1 VKGVLQG
8 APFWFRPVSIAGYS
22 MRASSRRKPLVA
34 LLQPYLLIAP
44 TLILVLMFNVVPAIR
59 TVNDSLHKP
68 ARGLNA
74 AGKPPEFVGTQNFR
88 DLFDHGHYMG
98 SRFLR
103 AFRNTIVFALATVT
117 VGVPLG
123 LLLALLLNH
132 KQSLLG
138 VWRCAVCYP
147 SLLPL
152 IGAASIWS
160 FIVSDSI
167 GLANAVLRSL
177 GHPGLN
183 WLGDRNLVLL
193 SVIIVNIWK
202 QAGYF
207 MIFFLAGLQNI
218 PRDIY
223 EAASL
228 DGAGE
233 MQQFAALTL
242 PLLRRTLLF
251 VIVIAFIFAFQ
262 TVEQLQALG
271 EGGPNDSANLL
282 LYLIFQNISERRN
295 WGYVNAMTIVLI
307 GVVLTFTISNFL
319 LFERDEN
326 D

>member
-1 VKGVLQG
+1 
-8 APFWFRPVSIAGYS
+8 
-22 MRASSRRKPLVA
+22 MRKPSPHRSLIS
-34 LLQPYLLIAP
+34 LLQPYVLIAP
-44 TLILVLMFNVVPAIR
+44 TLALVLMFNVAPAIR
-59 TVNDSLHKP
+59 TVTDSLHKP

-74 AGKPPEFVGTQNFR
+74 AGKPPEYVGLQNFH
-88 DLFDHGHYMG
+88 DLFDEGHYMG
-98 SRFLR
+98 ARFTR
-103 AFRNTIVFALATVT
+103 AFRNTIVFALATVGI
-117 VGVPLG
+117 GVPLG

-132 KQSLLG
+132 QQPLLG
-138 VWRCAVCYP
+138 LWRFAVFYP

-160 FIVSDSI
+160 FIFSDSI
-167 GLANAVLRSL
+167 GLANALLKSL

-193 SVIIVNIWK
+193 SVAVVNIWK

-228 DGAGE
+228 DGASE
-233 MQQFAALTL
+233 RQQFAALTL

-251 VIVIAFIFAFQ
+251 VIVISFIFAFQ

-271 EGGPNDSANLL
+271 EGGPADSANLL
-282 LYLIFQNISERRN
+282 LYLIFQNISERQN

-307 GVVLTFTISNFL
+307 GVVLAFTVSNFV
-319 LFERDEN
+319 LFERDDGN
-326 D
+326 R

>member
-1 VKGVLQG
+1 
-8 APFWFRPVSIAGYS
+8 
-22 MRASSRRKPLVA
+22 MRAQSPRHSFFSH
-34 LLQPYLLIAP
+34 LQPYLLIAP
-44 TLILVLMFNVVPAIR
+44 TLILVLMFNVLPAIK
-59 TVNDSLHKP
+59 TVTDSLHRP

-74 AGKPPEFVGTQNFR
+74 AGKAPDYVGLQNFH
-88 DLFDHGHYMG
+88 DLFDETHYMG
-98 SRFLR
+98 ARFQR
-103 AFRNTIVFALATVT
+103 AFRNTITFALATV
-117 VGVPLG
+117 VIGVPLG

-132 KQSLLG
+132 KQPLLG
-138 VWRCAVCYP
+138 LWRFAVFYP

-160 FIVSDSI
+160 FIFSDSI
-167 GLANAVLRSL
+167 GLANAVLKSL

-183 WLGDRNLVLL
+183 WLGDRNLALL

-207 MIFFLAGLQNI
+207 MIFFLAGLQHI

-223 EAASL
+223 ESASL
-228 DGAGE
+228 DGASDL
-233 MQQFAALTL
+233 QQFASLTL

-251 VIVIAFIFAFQ
+251 VIVISFIFAFQ

-307 GVVLTFTISNFL
+307 GVVLTFTIANFL
-319 LFERDEN
+319 LFERDEGN
-326 D
+326 

>member
-1 VKGVLQG
+1 
-8 APFWFRPVSIAGYS
+8 
-22 MRASSRRKPLVA
+22 MRASSPRRPLVSRV
-34 LLQPYLLIAP
+34 LPYLLIAP
-44 TLILVLMFNVVPAIR
+44 TLILVLTFNVAPAIR
-59 TVNDSLHKP
+59 TVTDSFTKP

-74 AGKPPEFVGTQNFR
+74 AGKPAEYVGFQNFQ
-88 DLFDHGHYMG
+88 DLFDDGHYMG
-98 SRFLR
+98 GRFLR
-103 AFRNTIVFALATVT
+103 AFRNTILFALATV
-117 VGVPLG
+117 VIGVPLG
-123 LLLALLLNH
+123 LLLALLLNQ
-132 KQSLLG
+132 KQPLLG
-138 VWRCAVCYP
+138 VWRFAVFYP

-160 FIVSDSI
+160 FIFSDSI
-167 GLANAVLRSL
+167 GLANAVLRSV

-228 DGAGE
+228 DGAGAL
-233 MQQFAALTL
+233 QQFAALTL

-251 VIVIAFIFAFQ
+251 VSVISFTFAFQ

-307 GVVLTFTISNFL
+307 GVVLTFTLSNFL
-319 LFERDEN
+319 LFERDER
-326 D
+326 DR

>member
-1 VKGVLQG
+1 
-8 APFWFRPVSIAGYS
+8 
-22 MRASSRRKPLVA
+22 MRHQPQRKPLVSH
-34 LLQPYLLIAP
+34 LQPYLLIAP
-44 TLILVLMFNVVPAIR
+44 TLILVLMFNVVPAIN
-59 TVNDSLHKP
+59 TVRDSLYKP

-74 AGKPPEFVGTQNFR
+74 AGKPPEFVGAQNFR
-88 DLFDHGHYMG
+88 DLFDESHYLG
-98 SRFLR
+98 ARFQR
-103 AFRNTIVFALATVT
+103 TFRNTIVFALATV
-117 VGVPLG
+117 VIGLPLG
-123 LLLALLLNH
+123 LLLALLLNQ
-132 KQSLLG
+132 KQPLLG
-138 VWRCAVCYP
+138 FWRFAVFYP

-160 FIVSDSI
+160 FIFSDSI
-167 GLANAVLRSL
+167 GLANAVLKSL

-193 SVIIVNIWK
+193 SVIVVNIWK

-223 EAASL
+223 ESASL
-228 DGAGE
+228 DGADAA
-233 MQQFAALTL
+233 QQFVRLTL

-307 GVVLTFTISNFL
+307 GVVLTFTLSNFL
-319 LFERDEN
+319 IFERDESER
-326 D
+326 

>member
-1 VKGVLQG
+1 MRAQSPRKSL
-8 APFWFRPVSIAGYS
+8 VSI
-22 MRASSRRKPLVA
+22 
-34 LLQPYLLIAP
+34 LQPYLLIAP
-44 TLILVLMFNVVPAIR
+44 TLILVLMFNVLPAIK
-59 TVNDSLHKP
+59 TVSDSLHRP

-74 AGKPPEFVGTQNFR
+74 AGKAPDYVGAQNFR
-88 DLFDHGHYMG
+88 DLFDETHYMG
-98 SRFLR
+98 GRFLR
-103 AFRNTIVFALATVT
+103 TFRNTIVFALATVAI
-117 VGVPLG
+117 GVPLG

-132 KQSLLG
+132 KQPLLG
-138 VWRCAVCYP
+138 LWRFAVFYP

-160 FIVSDSI
+160 FIFSDSI
-167 GLANAVLRSL
+167 GLANAVLKFL

-223 EAASL
+223 ESASL
-228 DGAGE
+228 DGANDW
-233 MQQFAALTL
+233 QQFIALTL

-251 VIVIAFIFAFQ
+251 VIVISFIFAFQ

-319 LFERDEN
+319 LFERDESQ
-326 D
+326 

>member
-1 VKGVLQG
+1 
-8 APFWFRPVSIAGYS
+8 

-34 LLQPYLLIAP
+34 LLQPYMLIAP
-44 TLILVLMFNVVPAIR
+44 TLILVLMFNVAPAIR

-74 AGKPPEFVGTQNFR
+74 AGKPPEYVGTQNFR
-88 DLFDHGHYMG
+88 DLFDRGHYLG

-103 AFRNTIVFALATVT
+103 ALRNTIVFALATVT

-132 KQSLLG
+132 KQPLLG
-138 VWRCAVCYP
+138 IWRFAVFYP

-160 FIVSDSI
+160 FIFSDSI

-233 MQQFAALTL
+233 MQQFAASTL
-242 PLLRRTLLF
+242 PMLRRTLLF

-319 LFERDEN
+319 LFERDES

>member
-1 VKGVLQG
+1 M
-8 APFWFRPVSIAGYS
+8 RP
-22 MRASSRRKPLVA
+22 SSRRKPLLS

-44 TLILVLMFNVVPAIR
+44 TLILVLMFNVLPALR
-59 TVNDSLHKP
+59 TVNDSLYQP

-74 AGKPPEFVGTQNFR
+74 ARRPPEFVGAQNFR
-88 DLFDHGHYMG
+88 DLFDDSHYMG
-98 SRFLR
+98 GRFLR
-103 AFRNTIVFALATVT
+103 SFRNTIVFALATVAI
-117 VGVPLG
+117 GVPLG

-132 KQSLLG
+132 QQPFLG
-138 VWRCAVCYP
+138 LWRFAVFYP

-160 FIVSDSI
+160 FIFSDSI

-218 PRDIY
+218 SRDIY

-228 DGAGE
+228 DGAGDW
-233 MQQFAALTL
+233 QQFSAITL

-319 LFERDEN
+319 LFERDESN
-326 D
+326 

>member
-1 VKGVLQG
+1 
-8 APFWFRPVSIAGYS
+8 
-22 MRASSRRKPLVA
+22 MRLSTPPKPLVA
-34 LLQPYLLIAP
+34 RLQPYLLIAP
-44 TLILVLMFNVVPAIR
+44 TLVLVLMFNVVPAVK
-59 TVNDSLHKP
+59 TVTDSLHKP

-74 AGKPPEFVGTQNFR
+74 AGKPPEFVGAQNFH
-88 DLFDHGHYMG
+88 DLFDESHYLG
-98 SRFLR
+98 ARFLR
-103 AFRNTIVFALATVT
+103 SFRNTIVFALATVAL
-117 VGVPLG
+117 GVPLG

-132 KQSLLG
+132 EQPLLG
-138 VWRCAVCYP
+138 VWRFAVFYP

-160 FIVSDSI
+160 FIFSDSI

-183 WLGDRNLVLL
+183 WLGDRNLALL

-228 DGAGE
+228 DGASGW
-233 MQQFAALTL
+233 QQFAALTL

-251 VIVIAFIFAFQ
+251 VIVISFIFAFQ

-307 GVVLTFTISNFL
+307 GVVLTFTLSNFL
-319 LFERDEN
+319 LFERDESN
-326 D
+326 